1 MNNLSESNLPISRKD
16 KVYLKL
22 KELSKG
28 ILKEK
33 INDCERI
40 GIQTTYIAEVLN
52 ISRSN
57 VSKELNSLY
66 KEKKVVK
73 ILGKPILYIDKT
85 SLEKSLEIS
94 IYNYE
99 VHSLKELI
107 GEPQNEDNMILK
119 KNKDNKV
126 DTDNSIKTIFDNI
139 IGSKDSLKN
148 QVREAKA
155 AILYPPRGLRTLIIG
170 PTGVGK
176 TTFAEV
182 MYRYAIEKGRLKK
195 NSPYIIFNC
204 ADYAKNPQLLL
215 SHLFGHVKGV
225 FTGADTDKIGLIDKA
240 NGGILFLDE
249 IHRLPSEG
257 QEMLFSVMD
266 RGTYNRLG
274 ETEKTQKTDV
284 LIIGATTEDPD
295 SAILNTFLRRIQVL
309 IKLPSLENR
318 SLKERMVFICQFFN
332 EEFTK
337 IKVPIKVSKDV
348 LKALLVYK
356 CPGNIGQ
363 LKSDIQLICA
373 NAFLDY
379 VTENEECVHIRLSGL
394 SNKFTEGLL
403 NIDNKRDEIVR
414 NFNLNSTGYINFDKN
429 SSELNTNINSI
440 LLYDEYKIKEDFY
453 DTILNNIEKF
463 YENGLSTG
471 QIKDSINRQIR
482 SYFNSYFIKKKSEK
496 VAINEKVLYKLVTPE
511 IVNIVQEAFE
521 KSVDNTNYINI
532 SPKIIYSLALHV
544 ETLIER
550 VKLNQIAM
558 YPNIEKN
565 YKNHCT
571 EYGIATKI
579 KDRLEF
585 SFGITV
591 PEDEVAFIT
600 KFIYSINENKEA
612 GNIQVIVIAHGYG
625 TASSMVK
632 VAKTLLE
639 YDHIYSIDMPLDEKV
654 SAALERTTDLVKKI
668 DKGNG
673 VIILVDMGSL
683 ITFSD
688 IITKET
694 GIVTRAIKMVSTP
707 MVIEAARKAM
717 EPGMTLDIIVDSVEN
732 MSGLIGK
739 RVKIDKLSKEG
750 NSLNLDYR
758 EKSINMLRDIVTF
771 LDVKKVANLLES
783 VIMNIGADCKKNI
796 DEISYIK
803 FLFHCSC
810 MIERVIRK
818 EPLPYNN
825 LLCNK
830 IKKDQL
836 FLVVKERFSTVEEI
850 FGITVPD
857 SEFAYIVEMLD
868 ISFNT

>member
-1 MNNLSESNLPISRKD
+1 MNNLCKINLPISRKE
-16 KVYLKL
+16 KVYFKL
-22 KELSKG
+22 KELSEN
-28 ILKEK
+28 ISREQINEYEK
-33 INDCERI
+33 V
-40 GIQTTYIAEVLN
+40 GVQTTYIAELLN

-57 VSKELNSLY
+57 VSKELNSLH
-66 KEKKVVK
+66 KEKKVIK
-73 ILGKPILYIDKT
+73 ILGKPILYIEKT
-85 SLEKSLEIS
+85 ALEKSLEIS

-99 VHSLKELI
+99 IHSLKELI
-107 GEPQNEDNMILK
+107 GETHKEDDIILES
-119 KNKDNKV
+119 NKDKKYC
-126 DTDNSIKTIFDNI
+126 TENSRKTIFDNI

-155 AILYPPRGLRTLIIG
+155 AILYPPKGLRTLIIG

-225 FTGADTDKIGLIDKA
+225 FTGADTDKTGLIDKA
-240 NGGILFLDE
+240 SGGILFLDE

-274 ETEKTQKTDV
+274 ETEKIQKADV

-295 SAILNTFLRRIQVL
+295 SAMLNTFLRRIQVL
-309 IKLPSLENR
+309 IKLPNLENR

-332 EEFTK
+332 EEFAK
-337 IKVPIKVSKDV
+337 IKVPIRVSKDV
-348 LKALLVYK
+348 LKALLLYK

-379 VTENEECVHIRLSGL
+379 VTENEECVYVKLSGL
-394 SNKFTEGLL
+394 SDKFKEGLL
-403 NIDNKRDEIVR
+403 NIDDKRDEIVR
-414 NFNLNSTGYINFDKN
+414 NFNLNNTGYIIFDKN
-429 SSELNTNINSI
+429 SSELNTNINSV
-440 LLYDEYKIKEDFY
+440 LLYDDYKIKEDFY

-463 YENGLSTG
+463 YKNGLSTG
-471 QIKDSINRQIR
+471 QIKDSVNRQIK
-482 SYFNSYFIKKKSEK
+482 SYFNSYFMKKKSEK
-496 VAINEKVLYKLVTPE
+496 VTINEKVLYKLVTPE

-521 KSVDNTNYINI
+521 KSVDNKNYINI

-558 YPNIEKN
+558 YPNIEKD
-565 YKNHCT
+565 YKDHNT
-571 EYGIATKI
+571 EYCIAIKI
-579 KDRLEF
+579 KDQLEYN
-585 SFGITV
+585 FGITV

-639 YDHIYSIDMPLDEKV
+639 YDHIYSIDMPLEEKV
-654 SAALERTTDLVKKI
+654 SEALQRTTELIKKI

-683 ITFSD
+683 TTFSD

-694 GIVTRAIKMVSTP
+694 GIETKVIKMVSTP

-717 EPGMTLDIIVDSVEN
+717 EPGMTLDMIVNSVEN

-739 RVKIDKLSKEG
+739 SVKIDKLSKEG

-758 EKSINMLRDIVTF
+758 ERSINMLRDIVTF
-771 LDVKKVANLLES
+771 IDVKKIANLLEE
-783 VIMNIGADCKKNI
+783 VLMNIGVDCKKSI
-796 DEISYIK
+796 DEITYIK

-825 LLCNK
+825 LLCSK
-830 IKKDQL
+830 LKKEQL
-836 FLVVKERFSTVEEI
+836 FVVVKDRFIIVEEV
-850 FGITVPD
+850 FGITIAD
-857 SEFAYIVEMLD
+857 SEIAYIVEMLD